1 MEELLER
8 LKKLEDRVK
17 YLESGTKKEKEKAHD
32 FDAAIK
38 DITVED
44 HHLSQILVSN
54 MEDQLISI
62 IAEYNRDKPF
72 IQLRRQ
78 LYKYKE
84 GWVVM
89 ADSDLI
95 YLFENMEFKVM
106 QLYSKTTQEQEKYF
120 DNNKIIY
127 GLNITTRLK
136 KIKTKLI
143 EHIML

>member
-8 LKKLEDRVK
+8 FKQLEDRVK
-17 YLESGTKKEKEKAHD
+17 FLESGTKKEKEKAHD
-32 FDAAIK
+32 FDEAIK

-44 HHLSQILVSN
+44 YHLSQILVSN

-84 GWVVM
+84 GWVIM
-89 ADSDLI
+89 ADSDI
-95 YLFENMEFKVM
+95 IHLFENMEFKVM
-106 QLYSKTTQEQEKYF
+106 RLYSKESQEQEKYF

-127 GLNITTRLK
+127 GLNIMTRLK
-136 KIKTKLI
+136 QIKKKLI
-143 EHIML
+143 DNIML